1 MSNSVLAIMPNK
13 HDINYDFPGPDFST
27 EYPGLLHA
35 PPGLEAAAPPVYR
48 GPGGQEGPGAPC
60 GEEVPHN
67 QTGPG
72 TSGTLPSAR
81 VWSLA
86 SIKTAGNVPALNPI
100 RPSFPPINPPP
111 LLRYPCESLKPH
123 EAAVCNCPSSLPSS
137 SVRSPLSL
145 APTSPN
151 LPPPSVFRRPPPGLT
166 WPPVR
171 HLLVDLAKGK
181 HTINYQLIPLHCMVA
196 MWMYSTDFATTFFR
210 QLRPSF

>member
-72 TSGTLPSAR
+72 TSGTLPSAG

-100 RPSFPPINPPP
+100 RPSI
-111 LLRYPCESLKPH
+111 
-123 EAAVCNCPSSLPSS
+123 LPSS
-137 SVRSPLSL
+137 SVLSPLSL

-171 HLLVDLAKGK
+171 HLLVDLAKG
-181 HTINYQLIPLHCMVA
+181 
-196 MWMYSTDFATTFFR
+196 
-210 QLRPSF
+210 

>member
-1 MSNSVLAIMPNK
+1 MPNT
-13 HDINYDFPGPDFST
+13 HDITYDFLGSDFST
-27 EYPGLLHA
+27 EHPGLLHA
-35 PPGLEAAAPPVYR
+35 PPGLEWAALPVYR

-72 TSGTLPSAR
+72 TSGTSPSAR

-86 SIKTAGNVPALNPI
+86 STKTAANVPAFNPI
-100 RPSFPPINPPP
+100 PPSFFPPLNPPP
-111 LLRYPCESLKPH
+111 LLRYPCESLKPN
-123 EAAVCNCPSSLPSS
+123 E
-137 SVRSPLSL
+137 

-151 LPPPSVFRRPPPGLT
+151 LPPPSVFLPPPGLT

-181 HTINYQLIPLHCMVA
+181 NTINYRPISLHCMVA
-196 MWMYSTDFATTFFR
+196 
-210 QLRPSF
+210 L

>member
-1 MSNSVLAIMPNK
+1 MSNSVLAIMPNT
-13 HDINYDFPGPDFST
+13 HDIIYDFPGPDFST

-86 SIKTAGNVPALNPI
+86 SIKTPGNVPALNPI
-100 RPSFPPINPPP
+100 SLLSPPPSSFPPLNPPP
-111 LLRYPCESLKPH
+111 LLRYPCEPLKPH
-123 EAAVCNCPSSLPSS
+123 GAVVWNFSRPTTLPLS
-137 SVRSPLSL
+137 SVLPP
-145 APTSPN
+145 PTPPN
-151 LPPPSVFRRPPPGLT
+151 LPPPSVARPTPDLT

-181 HTINYQLIPLHCMVA
+181 KKKRNHILAHLPVLYGCIVNLRYRLCNNL
-196 MWMYSTDFATTFFR
+196 FR
-210 QLRPSF
+210 